1 MLELS
6 TVVGSII
13 AKLQLNID
21 NFAANM
27 KNAEDQLSKIED
39 KFSGFSDI
47 GSRFTDVGKSLTLGV
62 TTPIVGLG
70 AAIVKTTSDFDTAMS
85 NVKAI
90 SGATGEDFERLKEKA
105 KEMGATTQ
113 FSASEAAD
121 AMGYMAMAG
130 WKTDQIVD
138 GLAGVMDLAAASGE
152 DLATVS
158 DILTDAMTAFGLQA
172 SESGKFADI
181 LAAASSNANTNVTLL
196 GESFKYVAPV
206 AGALGYNAQDTAI
219 ALGLMA
225 NAGIKGSQGGTA
237 LRASLSRLVKPTSDM
252 AGIMEEYGISLT
264 NSDGSMKSL
273 GEVMEMLRG
282 KLGGLDEATQAN
294 VAATLFGQEAMSGM
308 LAIINAGEGDYTKL
322 TDAIYGSEGA
332 SAQMAETMNDNLGGK
347 IKQLQSALEGVAIQL
362 GDILVPIITEVVQ
375 WINKWVDKF
384 AGLSEGTQKT
394 ILVIAGLAAAI
405 GPTLIGIGNM
415 ITAVGKIGGAFDKAQ
430 LLMGKFKDMQALAA
444 VKTKLLAGAQAALN
458 FVMSLNPITLV
469 ILGIV
474 ALVAAFVVLW
484 NKCEWFRE
492 FWINLWG
499 GMKEAAGKLWEWLQ
513 EAGKNCVEWLVNTW
527 DGIKEWWSGLWTW
540 LKQAPQALWDWMTN
554 LFSNVWESM
563 KAGWE
568 TFKTGLQEMWT
579 GIKDWF
585 YGLWEGITG
594 VFSEALGW
602 VTETFSGS
610 FDGIKQIWEGVQQY
624 FTGAWEVIKNIFA
637 GALLILLDLI
647 VLDFDQMKS
656 DIANIWENIK
666 NGFSLMWEGIS
677 NIFSGYLTAIKE
689 FWSTSWE
696 LVKNKAVEIW
706 NAVVQFFK
714 DTWNNITTG
723 FTEWLENVKKWWSD
737 TWDSVTTKCKETWD
751 NVTKFLS
758 DTWTNIGNKITES
771 WANFKSTIVN
781 KGTEIKNWI
790 ITTWNNIIAWFKKL
804 PSQLRQIGS
813 DMFTKMKDGVN
824 STISGVTSAV
834 KNGIQN
840 AINFLTALPRQA
852 VTWGKH
858 MIEGFIQGVKNT
870 VGKLIDTVKG
880 VAQSIRDFLGFTIP
894 KKGPLHVY
902 MEWMPH
908 MMEGMRDSL
917 NANKHKLI
925 SAATEVAGSLNDA
938 INSDLALATDSIS
951 VNANGSAQRGI
962 VTPSEDK
969 DTSLVRELVT
979 EIKKLNDKS
988 TQYNINIDKVDAD
1001 DPNDVRKLAEE
1012 LEFFKNKDFKY

>member
-1 MLELS
+1 MS

-85 NVKAI
+85 NVKAV
-90 SGATGEDFERLKEKA
+90 SGATGEEFTKLRDKA
-105 KEMGATTQ
+105 QEMGSTTQ
-113 FSASEAAD
+113 FNATQAAE

-130 WKTDQIVD
+130 WNTSQIID
-138 GLAGVMDLAAASGE
+138 GLPGIMYAAAASGE

-158 DILTDAMTAFGLQA
+158 DIITDSMTAFGLKAADAAHFADVLAQA
-172 SESGKFADI
+172 SNASNTDI
-181 LAAASSNANTNVTLL
+181 AML
-196 GESFKYVAPV
+196 GESFKYVAPL
-206 AGALGYNAQDTAI
+206 AGALGYSAEDTSI

-237 LRASLSRLVKPTSDM
+237 LRAALTRLVKPTSDM
-252 AGIMEEYGISLT
+252 AAMMEEYGIELT

-273 GEVMEMLRG
+273 SQVMEMLRD
-282 KLGGLDEATQAN
+282 KLGGLDEATQAQA
-294 VAATLFGQEAMSGM
+294 AATLFGQEAMSGM
-308 LAIINAGEGDYTKL
+308 LAIINTSDGDFDTL
-322 TDAIYGSEGA
+322 ANAIYNADGA
-332 SAQMAETMNDNLGGK
+332 AEQMAATMTDNLEGK
-347 IKQLQSALEGVAIQL
+347 IEQLMGALEGVAIQL
-362 GDILVPIITEVVQ
+362 GDILIPIITDVVQ
-375 WINKWVDKF
+375 WLNKWVDKF

-492 FWINLWG
+492 FWINLWE

-513 EAGKNCVEWLVNTW
+513 EAGKNCVEWLVSTW

-540 LKQAPQALWDWMTN
+540 LKQAPQQLWDWMTN

-568 TFKTGLQEMWT
+568 SFKTGLQEMWT

-585 YGLWEGITG
+585 GELWEGITG

-647 VLDFDQMKS
+647 TLDFDQMKS

-689 FWSTSWE
+689 FWITIWE
-696 LVKNKAVEIW
+696 FVKTKAVEIW
-706 NAVVQFFK
+706 NAIVQFFK

-737 TWDSVTTKCKETWD
+737 TWDNVTTKCKETW
-751 NVTKFLS
+751 NKLTTFLS
-758 DTWTNIGNKITES
+758 ESWTNIGNKITES

-790 ITTWNNIIAWFKKL
+790 TTTWNNIIAWFKKL

-813 DMFTKMKDGVN
+813 DMFTKMKDGVT

-840 AINFLTALPRQA
+840 AINFLTALPGQA

-908 MMEGMRDSL
+908 MMEGMKDSL
-917 NANKHKLI
+917 QANKHKLI
-925 SAATEVAGSLNDA
+925 NAATEVAGSLNDA
-938 INSDLALATDSIS
+938 INSDLSLATDSIA
-951 VNANGSAQRGI
+951 VNANGT
-962 VTPSEDK
+962 VTGVTTPKEDK